1 MEFDQTQRYDRNV
14 FKKLGDFVQTIFKNT
29 LSDKTKNRLLSAKYR
44 SFVMFEIIFCRFFT
58 FLGKNLVL
66 SYNANQKIDGTG
78 AQLQRILSIYALSC
92 RYKMG
97 FKNSQIESVAIH
109 PLDNIN
115 SDRELTS
122 YLSEMN
128 ELFELPEK
136 ETNAT
141 NKMDAFIISLQ
152 FRNFAFAALKSYF
165 LRKQITLHV
174 VTPYGVSDYHPD
186 SYRSLT
192 NDFFHWK
199 NGIDTWQVNSKKR
212 ISVHYRSGVGGMA
225 IQKGEK
231 FPREIRIDYFINIV
245 DSIIH
250 SLDKEVDFEILIFT
264 DAPSRD
270 MQYIPPSNQTQL
282 WSTSPGFAAGI
293 MNVKGNDLAS
303 GLEKYGHRCSIRIGG
318 NPLTAIEFM
327 SKSDYLIMGR
337 SSLSYVA
344 AILNKEGVIYY
355 PPRFWHPP
363 MSHWKISPSNSF

>member
-1 MEFDQTQRYDRNV
+1 LNQSQRYDRNV
-14 FKKLGDFVQTIFKNT
+14 FKKLGDSVQMIFKNT
-29 LSDKTKNRLLSAKYR
+29 LSDKTKIRLLSAKYS
-44 SFVMFEIIFCRFFT
+44 SFVGLEILFCPFIS

-97 FKNSQIESVAIH
+97 FKKSQIGSVAIH

-115 SDRELTS
+115 SDQELNS
-122 YLSEMN
+122 YLDELN
-128 ELFELPEK
+128 ELFQLPEK

-141 NKMDAFIISLQ
+141 SNTDTFIVSLR
-152 FRNFAFAALKSYF
+152 FRNLALAALKSYIF
-165 LRKQITLHV
+165 RKQITLHV

-186 SYRSLT
+186 SYRSIT
-192 NDFFHWK
+192 NNLFHWK
-199 NGIDTWQVNSKKR
+199 NEIDSCQVNSKKK

-245 DSIIH
+245 DSIIQ

-264 DAPSRD
+264 DAPSQNI
-270 MQYIPPSNQTQL
+270 QYIPPDNQTLL

-303 GLEKYGHRCSIRIGG
+303 SLKKYGDRCSIHIGG
-318 NPLTAIEFM
+318 NPLTAIKFM
-327 SKSDYLIMGR
+327 SESDYLIMGR

-355 PPRFWHPP
+355 PPKFWHPP
-363 MSHWKISPSNSF
+363 MSHWKISQ